1 MLVLGAASASAQ
13 KITVKDSEVNC
24 GKVEYFKPATATF
37 NLKNKGSKRLKIE
50 DVRVSCGCIKA
61 EYPKEEIAAGD
72 EFTVRLIYDARQMG
86 HFQKEAAVYS
96 NGSATPVYLTMRGI
110 VVEEV
115 TDFAGEYPFKIG
127 DLRTDKRDLEF
138 DDVNKGDRPFIELHV
153 INDGTK
159 VLQPNLMHLPPYL
172 EVESSSQYLR
182 PGHQGKLT
190 VTLNSE
196 KLNFYGVTETSIYL
210 ANELGEKISADNEMT
225 VSAVLL
231 PQFAQMTANERL
243 NAPAISLS
251 KNEIIADFSQK
262 DKFTDRIEIVN
273 TGKSQLQISSLHMYS
288 KALKLTLGKRQL
300 KPGEK
305 TALKVTV
312 ERDAYDNA
320 RTRPRILM
328 ITNDPKNPKI
338 ELKIESKR

>member
-1 MLVLGAASASAQ
+1 
-13 KITVKDSEVNC
+13 
-24 GKVEYFKPATATF
+24 
-37 NLKNKGSKRLKIE
+37 
-50 DVRVSCGCIKA
+50 
-61 EYPKEEIAAGD
+61 
-72 EFTVRLIYDARQMG
+72 
-86 HFQKEAAVYS
+86 
-96 NGSATPVYLTMRGI
+96 
-110 VVEEV
+110 
-115 TDFAGEYPFKIG
+115 
-127 DLRTDKRDLEF
+127 
-138 DDVNKGDRPFIELHV
+138 
-153 INDGTK
+153 
-159 VLQPNLMHLPPYL
+159 
-172 EVESSSQYLR
+172 
-182 PGHQGKLT
+182 
-190 VTLNSE
+190 
-196 KLNFYGVTETSIYL
+196 
-210 ANELGEKISADNEMT
+210 
-225 VSAVLL
+225 
-231 PQFAQMTANERL
+231 MTANERL